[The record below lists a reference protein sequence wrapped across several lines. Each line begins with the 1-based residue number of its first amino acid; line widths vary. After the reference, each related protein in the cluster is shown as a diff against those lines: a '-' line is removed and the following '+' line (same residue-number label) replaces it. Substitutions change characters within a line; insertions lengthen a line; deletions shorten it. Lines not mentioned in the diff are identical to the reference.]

1 MKRTKAQKAKYR
13 NAALGIL
20 RRFGGQLDTSERHM
34 YVIDTTAGPLQLSIW
49 DSMIVTRFVDLQ
61 RAKAALP
68 HQFMHDRLNPFSG
81 KWNWDGGLIHEQDM
95 VDLAFFQ
102 QALRQLLPEGY
113 TPNPDL
119 PLLPYE
125 D

>member
-1 MKRTKAQKAKYR
+1 MKRTKAQKLAYR

-49 DSMIVTRFVDLQ
+49 DSMIVTRFVDLE
-61 RAKAALP
+61 RAKEGLP
-68 HQFMHDRLNPFSG
+68 YPHLKRLNPFSG

-119 PLLPYE
+119 PLVPYE